1 MSTAISLGDYAKTN
15 IREGI
20 RQRSDNLIVVIP
32 GQRLNLDNDD
42 IRGSGIIDINGVPV
56 STVCGV
62 LNKVNKLV
70 KVNPYGGVYNGE
82 VGDVVVGRVVEVQQR
97 RWKLDISSRQEA
109 LLNFTNFQLPGV
121 KNQRRSLNDELAL
134 QSLLVRGDLISGE
147 IHSIYSDGTILLQT
161 RSSKYGKLGKGVL
174 VKVPFYL
181 VTRSKTHLFKHE
193 KGVSFVFGCNGN
205 IWVYP
210 CDPKNSDLAIG
221 WSSDPHN
228 KVPRDLMLDTIRFAN
243 CVRILATYHLDINDW
258 TVSKAYEFSQIHD
271 LKDISLPPVIH
282 DVAVKVLEEMKKN
295 GMFKDR

>member
-1 MSTAISLGDYAKTN
+1 MLSIGDYAKTN

-20 RQRSDNLIVVIP
+20 RQRSDDLIVVIP
-32 GQRLNLDNDD
+32 GQKLNLEPDD
-42 IRGSGIIDINGVPV
+42 IRGSGIIDIDGTPV
-56 STVCGV
+56 STVCGI

-82 VGDVVVGRVVEVQQR
+82 VGDVVVGRVVEVQQK

-121 KNQRRSLNDELAL
+121 KNQRRNLNDEIAL

-147 IHSIYSDGTILLQT
+147 IHSIYQDGTILLQT

-181 VTRSKTHLFKHE
+181 VKRSKSHLFKHE
-193 KGVSFVFGCNGN
+193 RGVSFVFGCNGS

-210 CDPKNSDLAIG
+210 SDPKNSDLAIG

-228 KVPRDLMLDTIRFAN
+228 DVPKELMLDTIRFAN
-243 CVRILATYHLDINDW
+243 CVKILATYHLDINDW
-258 TVSKAYEFSQIHD
+258 TVSKAFELSQYYD
-271 LKDISLPPVIH
+271 LKDISQPSITH
-282 DVAVKVLEEMKKN
+282 DIAVKVLEEMKHN
-295 GMFKDR
+295 GMFNNK